1 MGKNETRGTMQ
12 KPEPIETILV
22 KKIKKRGGIVPSE
35 TGIDPGVRAAA
46 RTCCRRPG
54 GGKVKMSVNACGRA

>member
-1 MGKNETRGTMQ
+1 MDKNEIRGTMR
-12 KPEPIETILV
+12 KPEPIETMLM

-35 TGIDPGVRAAA
+35 TGIDSGVHAAA
-46 RTCCRRPG
+46 TACCRRPG